1 MSQPATIPTHVGPSS
16 YFDPADVDD
25 LDPATAAL
33 VRRRLRALGPAYRL
47 FYEQPVQFSRGEGV
61 HLYDVDDNEYLDC
74 YNNVPAVGHAH
85 PRVTAA
91 ITAQLSRLNTHTR
104 YLHEAVV
111 GYAEDL
117 LATLPAEL
125 GQVMFTC
132 TGSEAGDLALRIA
145 KHQTGNAG
153 VIVTR
158 NAYHGVTTEI
168 AAVSPSLGGIDSV
181 APWVRVIDAPD
192 AYRVDH
198 RAAGFDSL
206 GDWFA
211 ARVAS
216 AAADLA
222 THGFGLA
229 ALLIDSVLASDGIL
243 AAPAGFLAPAV
254 DAARR
259 AGGLYVADEV
269 QAGFGRT
276 GAAMWGFE
284 RHGVTPDIVT
294 MGKPMANGMP
304 VAATVVR
311 PEVVESFGTQVRY
324 FNTFGGNP
332 VSIAAAQA
340 VLDVVRDEQLQQ
352 NAAGVGAHLLT
363 RLSELATRHE
373 VIGDVRGTGLF
384 VGVELVHPDGSPDE
398 DSALATINELRRRR
412 VLTGTAGPHN
422 NVVKVRPP
430 LPFAA
435 ADADRLVTE
444 LDATLTH
451 LARST

>member
-1 MSQPATIPTHVGPSS
+1 
-16 YFDPADVDD
+16 
-25 LDPATAAL
+25 
-33 VRRRLRALGPAYRL
+33 
-47 FYEQPVQFSRGEGV
+47 
-61 HLYDVDDNEYLDC
+61 
-74 YNNVPAVGHAH
+74 
-85 PRVTAA
+85 
-91 ITAQLSRLNTHTR
+91 
-104 YLHEAVV
+104 
-111 GYAEDL
+111 
-117 LATLPAEL
+117 
-125 GQVMFTC
+125 
-132 TGSEAGDLALRIA
+132 
-145 KHQTGNAG
+145 
-153 VIVTR
+153 
-158 NAYHGVTTEI
+158 
-168 AAVSPSLGGIDSV
+168 
-181 APWVRVIDAPD
+181 
-192 AYRVDH
+192 
-198 RAAGFDSL
+198 
-206 GDWFA
+206 
-211 ARVAS
+211 
-216 AAADLA
+216 
-222 THGFGLA
+222 
-229 ALLIDSVLASDGIL
+229 
-243 AAPAGFLAPAV
+243 
-254 DAARR
+254 
-259 AGGLYVADEV
+259 
-269 QAGFGRT
+269 
-276 GAAMWGFE
+276 MWGFE

-444 LDATLTH
+444 LDATLTN

>member
-198 RAAGFDSL
+198 RRRGLRLPRRLVRGPGSVGRRRPRHARLRPRRAAHRL
-206 GDWFA
+206 GPGLRRDPHRPRPGSSRRLWTRRDGRA
-211 ARVAS
+211 GSTSRTRCRPAS
-216 AAADLA
+216 AAP
-222 THGFGLA
+222 
-229 ALLIDSVLASDGIL
+229 AL
-243 AAPAGFLAPAV
+243 
-254 DAARR
+254 RC
-259 AGGLYVADEV
+259 GGSS
-269 QAGFGRT
+269 
-276 GAAMWGFE
+276 
-284 RHGVTPDIVT
+284 
-294 MGKPMANGMP
+294 
-304 VAATVVR
+304 ATV
-311 PEVVESFGTQVRY
+311 
-324 FNTFGGNP
+324 
-332 VSIAAAQA
+332 
-340 VLDVVRDEQLQQ
+340 
-352 NAAGVGAHLLT
+352 
-363 RLSELATRHE
+363 
-373 VIGDVRGTGLF
+373 
-384 VGVELVHPDGSPDE
+384 
-398 DSALATINELRRRR
+398 
-412 VLTGTAGPHN
+412 
-422 NVVKVRPP
+422 
-430 LPFAA
+430 
-435 ADADRLVTE
+435 
-444 LDATLTH
+444 
-451 LARST
+451 